1 MKKLLIVAA
10 LAAVVAVSAFAGSAK
25 ADYGKA
31 QYQIT
36 FSSNCNNPTYCVD
49 QNGNPQLGGDW
60 GWAALNADGTG
71 DLVTT
76 GCGHLPGFGGG
87 AFNEHVDIYHW
98 EIKDGVFFI
107 DSASD
112 PSFEGPSPIP
122 GQVGHFSAHPA
133 PGVAIEGQVT
143 LIPSH

>member
-1 MKKLLIVAA
+1 M
-10 LAAVVAVSAFAGSAK
+10 FAGTAN

-31 QYQIT
+31 LYQIT
-36 FSSNCNNPTYCVD
+36 FSSNCNNRTYCVD
-49 QNGNPQLGGDW
+49 ASGNPQLGGDW

-71 DLVTT
+71 DLVVT
-76 GCGHLPGFGGG
+76 GCGHLPGYGGG
-87 AFNEHVDIYHW
+87 AFNEHVDIYQW

-122 GQVGHFSAHPA
+122 YQSARSYHFSFRPA
-133 PGVAIEGQVT
+133 AGVNTEGQVT
-143 LIPSH
+143 KIASSS